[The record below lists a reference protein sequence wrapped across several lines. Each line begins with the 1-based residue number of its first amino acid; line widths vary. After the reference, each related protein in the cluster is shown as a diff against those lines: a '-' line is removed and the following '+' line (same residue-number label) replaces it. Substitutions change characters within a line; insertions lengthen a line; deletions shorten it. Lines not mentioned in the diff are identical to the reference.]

1 MPRRHAGST
10 LSPYTTLFRST
21 NAAITTGGKLDAVT
35 DVDNAAEYVEQT
47 DAAGVYGAFS
57 IATDGTWTY
66 TANSAFDEL
75 KAGEPPTETQTQ
87 SNAEWPHIP
96 VKEKIHGTK
105 EAAHASSQTEEL

>member
-35 DVDNAAEYVEQT
+35 AVDNAAEHVEQT

-57 IATDGTWTY
+57 IATDGTGRNTPRSH
-66 TANSAFDEL
+66 SAHLQVAAAAAFLSRER
-75 KAGEPPTETQTQ
+75 ASGR
-87 SNAEWPHIP
+87 PHAP
-96 VKEKIHGTK
+96 G
-105 EAAHASSQTEEL
+105 ARRGPG